1 LASDHNE
8 KFEAFWRKQRM
19 NRTRVVATLLFV
31 ILGLTVFALG
41 RVASPQAVLE
51 ETISGPIATTRTI
64 TQNARL
70 TGNVTCTVDS
80 APCIQFGAPGLTLN
94 LNGFAITG
102 QADPATGCQG
112 ARFGNAAGTFNE
124 EGIGAFDQADET
136 IQGPGLIQRFRGDGI
151 MLFNSTRSLVTQVT
165 ASTNCQ
171 SGILVFNSS
180 DNHIESNV
188 SVRNGASVFPC
199 GGI

>member
-1 LASDHNE
+1 
-8 KFEAFWRKQRM
+8 M
-19 NRTRVVATLLFV
+19 NSSRALGTAALVTV
-31 ILGLTVFALG
+31 GLTVVALA
-41 RVASPQAVLE
+41 RVGSPPQAVLE
-51 ETISGPIATTRTI
+51 ETISGTI
-64 TQNARL
+64 TATRMFTKNARL

-102 QADPATGCQG
+102 RADPSTGCQG
-112 ARFGNAAGTFNE
+112 DRVGNAAGSFNE

-136 IQGPGLIQRFRGDGI
+136 ILGPGLVQRFRGDGI
-151 MLFNSTRSLVTQVT
+151 MLFNSTRSLVAHVT

-171 SGILVFNSS
+171 SGILIFNSS